1 MLVGVGALAHITQEF
16 IGHVARERVP
26 MAPTRGTIDTYY

>member
-1 MLVGVGALAHITQEF
+1 MLDGVGVLAHITQEF
-16 IGHVARERVP
+16 IGHPTRERVQ